1 MTFWSPRRS
10 IVFLTVWALV
20 TPFKVIYMSA
30 RIGFSLF
37 IYAGL
42 WFYQQPGGARYLSA
56 PILLVMYAVLMFPFY
71 APGLAMAGFVW
82 HGSRDGHFTQLQYY
96 GLIVMLYVLQILLTF
111 ILPCP
116 NPKALCVPAPTTALP
131 ALFLVSRVVKEPKVP
146 WSGEVSK
153 DQSLASD
160 SRHSV

>member
-1 MTFWSPRRS
+1 M
-10 IVFLTVWALV
+10 

-56 PILLVMYAVLMFPFY
+56 PILLVIYAVLMFPFY
-71 APGLAMAGFVW
+71 APGLAMAGLVW
-82 HGSRDGHFTQLQYY
+82 HGSRDGHFTRVQYY
-96 GLIVMLYVLQILLTF
+96 GLVVMLYVIQILLTF

-116 NPKALCVPAPTTALP
+116 NINALCIPTPTTGIV
-131 ALFLVSRVVKEPKVP
+131 ALFLISRVVKEPTVP
-146 WSGEVSK
+146 WSGAVTNN
-153 DQSLASD
+153 QSLASD
-160 SRHSV
+160 SAERPA

>member
-1 MTFWSPRRS
+1 VTFWIPRRS

-71 APGLAMAGFVW
+71 APGLAMAGLVW
-82 HGSRDGHFTQLQYY
+82 HGSRDGHFTRVQYY
-96 GLIVMLYVLQILLTF
+96 GLVVMLYVIQILLTF
-111 ILPCP
+111 IIPCP
-116 NPKALCVPAPTTALP
+116 NINALCIPAPTTGIV
-131 ALFLVSRVVKEPKVP
+131 ALFLISRVVKEPAVA
-146 WSGEVSK
+146 WSELGGNGQAFMP
-153 DQSLASD
+153 DAAAD
-160 SRHSV
+160 